1 MKKFKLDKK
10 DKKIAICIFTAF
22 IAIATGLSGSSL
34 YMNYRADH
42 GLGHTEKAYLN
53 RYSTDKNSEDHEA
66 VTDINGETPN
76 EFAAKVK
83 QANQSDTGTESKVL
97 VNTPVGEEERLS
109 NMVKDMN
116 AVSYDTYTVVRF
128 DDDSDKELFV
138 KNMEYSKYDYQD
150 DGTVQ
155 IAGIGGFPVP
165 SYSEETALPV
175 SDTPAKDAHDQGKL
189 LVAVIDTGC
198 GTEADS
204 SVNFTTDSDADNNGH
219 GTAMAKIIKE
229 KSDGKAYILSL
240 KAIGDNGEGS
250 ISNVTAAV
258 KYAIEQGADIINM
271 SIIAKDSDNMAAFKS
286 VVEDATARS
295 IKVVAAAGNF
305 SDDVSN
311 YVPANMSGVISVGA
325 VTEDGMIA
333 DFSNYGKTL
342 TMSVKDAHSTS
353 EATAIVSGYLAG
365 SKKLGSQSDIAGNYT
380 ENPKNEKKDT
390 PQIDKD
396 KFVPQGVQFDVN
408 VMYNGAQLGADKTA
422 YKYVDTGVGSAILG
436 RANDSSG
443 GLNGA
448 YFSVAYNGKDHT
460 NSDGI
465 PGNANGTAITDFCSP
480 WAASVYD
487 IQLYHV
493 RPFYGWRITSVTIGG
508 DGKGGKIVNYDPYNG
523 NHASVKVHGDSGY
536 IRIDI
541 NVEKVATTE
550 VHLDSHDAA
559 TGLTGTFNN
568 GEIEKYRWGDQW
580 ISTTEA
586 RAWASQMS
594 WFYWAQGL
602 LTPDRPLPGRNV
614 EGFYD
619 VPNIYTSEGTKYY
632 NQDLNGYSGT
642 AGTKYWSPDW
652 DQHDDS
658 IWKDEW
664 PKEITSYGYRWLS
677 GKINLYAHYGYL
689 INLNSLRKGPVTQ
702 KSHITINGENYNEVG
717 TADATHTDDE
727 GIDYATTDMPGTDD
741 TVEYSISYKSGINGK
756 QTITKD
762 NLTDFCGTIASPD
775 VYLTINKVD
784 PAYQIT
790 KMYYGTFDLIADG
803 TTADPAHGQYV
814 GTYHLRAQNSV
825 DSSKNPNGEPWR
837 YEIDVITE
845 KKPEQ
850 SVDVNSTYVVR
861 GTDANGNPTSK
872 EVYAYNVQ
880 HNPMKY
886 IEGKQNF
893 GNPEIYGAITKERA
907 EKERNEKE
915 FGTFSAQ
922 ISGGYDKYDNLA
934 DFAGYYPATSTFTI
948 SNPVLP
954 SGYTFLGYDV
964 FDKDKNK
971 IKSVTSSEVSA
982 SVANSLGVYIRVQG
996 VSYNVNF
1003 NSNANGTAGTPND
1016 PQTEMPSGTMTPQTL
1031 HYGQLESLKKCGYTW
1046 PGHKFLGWSTNPKAT
1061 KPDTYNVYTVDESQK
1076 KDQTT
1081 QDPPKD
1087 VQLTDGATAFW
1098 DYFGKD
1104 LGDYAHK
1111 DGATITLY
1119 AVWETENTTIAV
1131 DPSGGQWKNSSAVQT
1146 ITQKWGTSLNV
1157 GTATPKSV
1165 STTILY
1171 DFNASD
1177 ASWDASQPAGVSSS
1191 AISSKKDVAQLK
1203 FNRWAIIDPSTN
1215 IELDLD
1221 NGMWG
1226 YMRTTSQYVFGAN
1239 GPRLTAQYYFA
1250 NVVLPLPQRSDYT
1263 FLGWYT
1269 DANCTKKAANSGQVY
1284 NAPSNGKN
1292 QTVTLYARWRK
1303 NTFKWSDT
1311 LEYNMVDKKGS
1322 NPPAVKIRKTDDNGN
1337 VLTSV
1342 DGKGFKI
1349 DISEGSKYDASKFVL
1364 RLDTSKGLINKDG
1377 KLVISNSSGKYD
1389 KTLGWYDISDY
1400 LEAGKTYTAHEIS
1413 APAGYYLDKDDKTF
1427 TVTGT
1432 PTTLAKASND
1442 LAAAKT
1448 ALENAKT
1455 SDELKKAQAAY
1466 DTAEKALEAAKSS
1479 YITLT
1484 FTDSTITTPPPS
1496 NWKTDPSGRP
1506 LKDAEFRLID
1516 VTDNNKVVTTCSTDD
1531 GGNLP
1536 DDIYSYMTAG
1546 HKMQLKETNPPEG
1559 YKAITVNFTVPEYPS
1574 DTSFL
1579 PKSAI
1584 DNPNYVNVRI
1594 IKKDSSGAVLKG
1606 AEFKLYVK
1614 TKNGT
1619 LAEVR
1624 RNTATGVIVTPESSK
1639 YADAEPIIATTGNDG
1654 VAEFQKLQTRAAFN
1668 GDKNASEDTK
1678 CYYIVETKAPDGYSI
1693 SSDPV
1698 KVLLPDEDGKTVTYT
1713 IVDNKVTDYVLSAGG
1728 NGITKYIGAGVAVA
1742 SAAVILAIIAK
1753 ITK

>member
-1 MKKFKLDKK
+1 MKDRKKRKLHLRKRTKQLIALFCVLFVSISAGLTISSVKK
-10 DKKIAICIFTAF
+10 N
-22 IAIATGLSGSSL
+22 SL
-34 YMNYRADH
+34 VSN
-42 GLGHTEKAYLN
+42 KAYLN
-53 RYSTDKNSEDHEA
+53 RFNVSENAENDHEA

-83 QANQSDTGTESKVL
+83 EANLADTGNESKVL
-97 VNTPVGEEERLS
+97 VNAPVGEEERLS

-286 VVEDATARS
+286 VVKDATARS

-311 YVPANMSGVISVGA
+311 YVPANVTGVISVGA

-342 TMSVKDAHSTS
+342 SMSVKDAHSTS

-380 ENPKNEKKDT
+380 ENPKNEKKDA

-396 KFVPQGVQFDVN
+396 KFVPQGVQLDIS
-408 VMYNGAQLGADKTA
+408 VMYNGTQLGADKTA
-422 YKYVDTGVGSAILG
+422 YKYMDTGVGSAIFG

-448 YFSVAYNGKDHT
+448 YFSFVYNGREYT

-480 WAASVYD
+480 WDASVYD
-487 IQLYHV
+487 IQLYEV
-493 RPFYGWRITSVTIGG
+493 RPFYGWRIKSITIGG
-508 DGKGGKIVNYDPYNG
+508 DGKGGRIVNYDPYNG

-536 IRIDI
+536 ISIEI
-541 NVEKVATTE
+541 NVEKVTTTE

-559 TGLTGTFNN
+559 TGLTGTFNK
-568 GEIEKYRWGDQW
+568 GEIEKYQCGNQW

-586 RAWASQMS
+586 RTWASQMS
-594 WFYWAQGL
+594 WFYWGQGL

-619 VPNIYTSEGTKYY
+619 VPNIYESEGTKYY
-632 NQDLNGYSGT
+632 NQDLNGYSGAT
-642 AGTKYWSPDW
+642 GTKYWSTDW
-652 DQHDDS
+652 DQHNDRS
-658 IWKDEW
+658 LWEKEW
-664 PKEITSYGYRWLS
+664 PKEITDYGYRWLS

-689 INLNSLRKGPVTQ
+689 INLNSLRKGPTMR
-702 KSHITINGENYNEVG
+702 KSHITINGETYWEVG
-717 TADATHTDDE
+717 TADTTHTDDE
-727 GIDYATTDMPGTDD
+727 GIDYATTDMEGTDD

-762 NLTDFCGTIASPD
+762 NLTDFCGTVSSPD
-775 VYLTINKVD
+775 IYLTINKVD
-784 PAYQIT
+784 PAYQIV

-803 TTADPAHGQYV
+803 TTADPEHGQYV

-845 KKPEQ
+845 KKPDQ
-850 SVDVNSTYVVR
+850 IVDVNSTYVVR

-872 EVYAYNVQ
+872 KVYAYNVQ

-893 GNPEIYGAITKERA
+893 GNPETNGAMTKERA

-922 ISGGYDKYDNLA
+922 VSGGYDKYDNLA
-934 DFAGYYPATSTFTI
+934 DFVGYYPATSTFTI

-964 FDKDKNK
+964 FDKDNK
-971 IKSVTSSEVSA
+971 EIMSTTSSEVSA
-982 SVANSLGVYIRVQG
+982 SIANGVSVYIRAQG
-996 VSYNVNF
+996 VSYKVTYD
-1003 NSNANGTAGTPND
+1003 SNAEGTAGTPND
-1016 PQTEMPSGTMTPQTL
+1016 PQTEMPSGTMTPQML
-1031 HYGQLESLKKCGYTW
+1031 HYGQLESLEKCGYTW
-1046 PGHKFLGWSTNPKAT
+1046 AGHKFLGWSTNPNAT
-1061 KPDTYNVYTVDESQK
+1061 TPDTYNVYTVDESQK
-1076 KDQTT
+1076 SDQKT
-1081 QDPPKD
+1081 QDPAKD

-1119 AVWETENTTIAV
+1119 AVWEPVETTLKV
-1131 DPSGGQWKNSSAVQT
+1131 DPNGGTWNNSKSTQTFTQNWGTTKDLGTPTAPAYTATVSFDLNFDPTDPNKEENEAKPHSPTPSSVTLKYVFKNWTVNSGGKGYM
-1146 ITQKWGTSLNV
+1146 KGNV
-1157 GTATPKSV
+1157 YT
-1165 STTILY
+1165 
-1171 DFNASD
+1171 F
-1177 ASWDASQPAGVSSS
+1177 Q
-1191 AISSKKDVAQLK
+1191 
-1203 FNRWAIIDPSTN
+1203 STN
-1215 IELDLD
+1215 D
-1221 NGMWG
+1221 
-1226 YMRTTSQYVFGAN
+1226 TVTAN
-1239 GPRLTAQYYFA
+1239 YYFQ
-1250 NVVLPLPQRSDYT
+1250 NMTLPTVTREGYT
-1263 FLGWYT
+1263 FLGWYRE
-1269 DANCTKKAANSGQVY
+1269 AGCLTKAG
-1284 NAPSNGKN
+1284 NAGYTEYRPEKSE
-1292 QTVTLYARWRK
+1292 TLYARWRK
-1303 NTFKWSDT
+1303 DT
-1311 LEYNMVDKKGS
+1311 YTYKDTIEVTDTDSKDTTPARSMLVRKTDTYGTVLTQKGFTIGIYKQNLLGGLGDKVYELRTGEGLYNADGTLVDDTADANGYYELKDPAAGKYVAHEEEAPAGWFMSEDYKFVVAGTSGERVAVELVDNKIS
-1322 NPPAVKIRKTDDNGN
+1322 NPPHKGAV
-1337 VLTSV
+1337 
-1342 DGKGFKI
+1342 
-1349 DISEGSKYDASKFVL
+1349 
-1364 RLDTSKGLINKDG
+1364 
-1377 KLVISNSSGKYD
+1377 
-1389 KTLGWYDISDY
+1389 
-1400 LEAGKTYTAHEIS
+1400 
-1413 APAGYYLDKDDKTF
+1413 
-1427 TVTGT
+1427 
-1432 PTTLAKASND
+1432 
-1442 LAAAKT
+1442 
-1448 ALENAKT
+1448 
-1455 SDELKKAQAAY
+1455 
-1466 DTAEKALEAAKSS
+1466 
-1479 YITLT
+1479 
-1484 FTDSTITTPPPS
+1484 
-1496 NWKTDPSGRP
+1496 
-1506 LKDAEFRLID
+1506 
-1516 VTDNNKVVTTCSTDD
+1516 
-1531 GGNLP
+1531 
-1536 DDIYSYMTAG
+1536 
-1546 HKMQLKETNPPEG
+1546 
-1559 YKAITVNFTVPEYPS
+1559 
-1574 DTSFL
+1574 
-1579 PKSAI
+1579 
-1584 DNPNYVNVRI
+1584 
-1594 IKKDSSGAVLKG
+1594 KKDSYNRELTNAEFELNDNTSNSVVGHYSVEYDVATDNIDFPTAMYQSLQAGHSYTLTEINPPDGFEKATYSFDVPRTGTNGLEAISILDKPKTTGQLQIKKVDSTDKPLKG
-1606 AEFKLYVK
+1606 AEFQLFMKDEK
-1614 TKNGT
+1614 GT
-1619 LAEVR
+1619 LVPCMMDKASGKWTNAEASDTVVPMKGTTDDGGTITWMNLPLR
-1624 RNTATGVIVTPESSK
+1624 ASFTGS
-1639 YADAEPIIATTGNDG
+1639 EPD
-1654 VAEFQKLQTRAAFN
+1654 FCK
-1668 GDKNASEDTK
+1668 S
-1678 CYYIVETKAPDGYSI
+1678 YYLVETKAPEGYSLTN
-1693 SSDPV
+1693 
-1698 KVLLPDEDGKTVTYT
+1698 KVIEIRLDDNAKDKTVTYT
-1713 IVDNKVTDYVLSAGG
+1713 VKDGRVTVTLDAGG
-1728 NGITKYIGAGVAVA
+1728 NGIVWYAGIGVTVMTAALLLAA
-1742 SAAVILAIIAK
+1742 SAKRKQAE
-1753 ITK
+1753 